1 MTKAELI
8 DTIAG
13 SKDLPEGL
21 TTKAVAAVFDTA
33 FAEIRKS
40 VKKEGKLTVPGFG
53 TFTKKKRA
61 AREGRNPQTGE
72 SIKIKASTTM
82 TFRPAKD
89 LKEYFAK

>member
-1 MTKAELI
+1 MTKAELL
-8 DTIAG
+8 DVIAS

-21 TTKAVAAVFDTA
+21 TKKAVAAVFDTA
-33 FAEIRKS
+33 FDEVRKA

-72 SIKIKASTTM
+72 SIKIKASVTM

-89 LKEYFAK
+89 LKEFFQ

>member
-8 DTIAG
+8 DVIAS
-13 SKDLPEGL
+13 SKNLPEGL
-21 TTKAVAAVFDTA
+21 TKKAVTAVFDTA
-33 FAEIRKS
+33 FEEIRKS

-89 LKEYFAK
+89 LKEFFA

>member
-8 DTIAG
+8 DTIAN

-21 TTKAVAAVFDTA
+21 TKKAVTAVFDAA
-33 FAEIRKS
+33 FEEVRKS

>member
-8 DTIAG
+8 DAIAS
-13 SKDLPEGL
+13 SKSLPEGL
-21 TTKAVAAVFDTA
+21 TKKAVTAVFDSA
-33 FAEIRKS
+33 FDEIRKS

-89 LKEYFAK
+89 LKEFFA

>member
-8 DTIAG
+8 DTIAN
-13 SKDLPEGL
+13 SKNMPEGL
-21 TTKAVAAVFDTA
+21 TKKAVTTVFETA
-33 FAEIRKS
+33 FEEIRKS

-72 SIKIKASTTM
+72 SIKIKASVTM
-82 TFRPAKD
+82 TFKPAKD
-89 LKEYFAK
+89 LKEYFEK

>member
-1 MTKAELI
+1 
-8 DTIAG
+8 
-13 SKDLPEGL
+13 
-21 TTKAVAAVFDTA
+21 
-33 FAEIRKS
+33 

-72 SIKIKASTTM
+72 SIKIKASVTM

-89 LKEYFAK
+89 LKEFFQ

>member
-8 DTIAG
+8 DTIAS
-13 SKDLPEGL
+13 SKSLPEGL
-21 TTKAVAAVFDTA
+21 TKKAVAAVFDTA
-33 FAEIRKS
+33 FDEIRKS

-82 TFRPAKD
+82 TFRPSKD
-89 LKEYFAK
+89 LKEFFA

>member
-8 DTIAG
+8 DTIANN
-13 SKDLPEGL
+13 KNMPEGL
-21 TTKAVAAVFDTA
+21 TKKAVTAVFETA
-33 FAEIRKS
+33 FDEIRKS

-82 TFRPAKD
+82 TFKPAKD
-89 LKEYFAK
+89 LKDYFEK